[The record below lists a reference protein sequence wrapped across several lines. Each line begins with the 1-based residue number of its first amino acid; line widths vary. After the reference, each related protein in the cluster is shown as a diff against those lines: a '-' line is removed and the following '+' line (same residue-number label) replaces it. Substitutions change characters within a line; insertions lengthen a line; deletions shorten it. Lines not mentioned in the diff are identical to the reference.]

1 MAQTDFTFYA
11 GGTGGLDTY
20 LPSQGKA
27 TFNSTLS
34 SPFTDGNL
42 FCRQWYTRYSS
53 GETGF
58 FARIIQTGS
67 VDKFTG
73 MYAVSMRC
81 AVRPATASN
90 GEIVTKAGLVAK
102 GAGVY
107 TAINTGSYYFKVEN
121 NTQFNFMGTL
131 INNPLGS
138 SLVNKWTNIRLD
150 VVPVLSNATVTSD
163 VVTAYVESGSFG
175 SGEWT
180 QVTSSTL
187 EAGSAKFIAWDKTT
201 KFFGFGFYGNPAAAA
216 VQTCYFDKF
225 QVYIDP
231 LS

>member
-1 MAQTDFTFYA
+1 VAQTDFTFYA
-11 GGTGGLDTY
+11 GGAGGMDTY

-27 TFNSTLS
+27 TFNSALS
-34 SPFTDGNL
+34 SPFTDGGM
-42 FCRQWYTRYSS
+42 FCREWYTRYSS
-53 GETGF
+53 GDTGF
-58 FARIIQTGS
+58 FARINQTGS

-81 AVRPATASN
+81 AIRPATASN
-90 GEIVTKAGLVAK
+90 GEIVTKAGLIGK
-102 GAGVY
+102 GTATY
-107 TAINTGSYYFKVEN
+107 TAINSNSYYFRVEN
-121 NTQFNFMGTL
+121 NTQFNFMGTS
-131 INNPLGS
+131 INNPLNT
-138 SLVNKWTNIRLD
+138 SLMNKWTNLRLD
-150 VVPVLSNATVTSD
+150 VIPVLSNATVTSD
-163 VVTAYVESGSFG
+163 IVTAYVESGSFG

-187 EAGSAKFIAWDKTT
+187 EVGNAKFIAWDKTT
-201 KFFGFGFYGNPAAAA
+201 KFFGFGFYGNPVAAA